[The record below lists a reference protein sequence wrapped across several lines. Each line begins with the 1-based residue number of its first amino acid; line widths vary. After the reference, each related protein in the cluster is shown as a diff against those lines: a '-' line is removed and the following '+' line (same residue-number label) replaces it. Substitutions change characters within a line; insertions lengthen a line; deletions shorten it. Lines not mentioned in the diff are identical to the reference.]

1 MPKSKLERLLIFLM
15 RAFRACAM
23 AYMLGISNI
32 VNQESKFMDEPAH
45 KIEVME
51 KEEDD
56 DPF

>member
-1 MPKSKLERLLIFLM
+1 M

-23 AYMLGISNI
+23 AYMIGISNI

-56 DPF
+56 DPFE